1 MSFMTLKR
9 VGRNTGQSGRINV
22 SGSEL
27 DKLGVELG
35 DAIDLEVVD
44 SKEVARALIDSK
56 DTDEFL
62 IVSPA

>member
-1 MSFMTLKR
+1 MTRKK

-35 DAIDLEVVD
+35 DAIDVEVVD
-44 SKEVARALIDSK
+44 SKEVARALIGSK

-62 IVSPA
+62 IVTPA